1 MLIYL
6 LHTLKNSGVPVP
18 HLFFYTTF
26 KMLMC
31 AIFSFVLT
39 VSVGKVFIAKLVSLK
54 VGHKVRVSECAALSD
69 KYDKSSTIPSM
80 GGVLF
85 IFSMVVSSML
95 WMDQSSPFAFLFSF
109 VLIGTGAIGFMD
121 DYLKIRGHKKGVSA
135 RKKFLLQA
143 LVAGVA
149 AMYLHSEAVYQMVN
163 KVLSFSPAEIKG
175 LAAEGSFPLFM
186 KYIYL
191 PFSKSPMVFSSSVGM
206 FLFSLFVII
215 GTSNAVNLTDGLDGL
230 ATGCMLLVVSVF
242 AIIAF
247 ISNHVIVADYL
258 NILYIEGAGEIAIF
272 LSSMLGGL
280 LGFLWFNSYPAQV
293 FMGDTGSL
301 AIGATV
307 ALAAVMLRREFLLA
321 LTGGVFVVETLSV
334 ILQVFSFRFFGR
346 RIFSCAPIHHHFEIK
361 GWHESKIVIRFWMIG
376 LLLALIGLISLK
388 VQ

>member
-1 MLIYL
+1 MLTYL
-6 LHTLKNSGVPVP
+6 LHSLENYGIAVP

-26 KMLMC
+26 KMLMS

-39 VSVGKVFIAKLVSLK
+39 VSVGKLFIAKLVSLK
-54 VGHKVRVSECAALSD
+54 VGHKVRVSECAALAD
-69 KYDKSSTIPSM
+69 KYDKSSMIPSM

-85 IFSMVVSSML
+85 IFSMVVSSFL
-95 WMDQSSPFAFLFSF
+95 WMDSSAPFALLFSF
-109 VLIGTGAIGFMD
+109 VLVGTGAIGFID
-121 DYLKIRGHKKGVSA
+121 DYLKIRGHEKGISA
-135 RKKFLLQA
+135 RTKFLLQV
-143 LVAGVA
+143 LVSGIAIS
-149 AMYLHSEAVYQMVN
+149 YLHSEAIYEMVN
-163 KVLSFSPAEIKG
+163 GVLSFSSAEIKG
-175 LAAEGSFPLFM
+175 MGVEGSFPFFM

-191 PFSKSPMVFSSSVGM
+191 PFSKSPIIFSSSILM
-206 FLFSLFVII
+206 FLFSLLVVI

-242 AIIAF
+242 AIVAF
-247 ISNHVIVADYL
+247 ISNHVFVADYL

-301 AIGATV
+301 AIGATI

-361 GWHESKIVIRFWMIG
+361 GLHESKIVIRFWMIG
-376 LLLALIGLISLK
+376 LVLALLGLMSLK